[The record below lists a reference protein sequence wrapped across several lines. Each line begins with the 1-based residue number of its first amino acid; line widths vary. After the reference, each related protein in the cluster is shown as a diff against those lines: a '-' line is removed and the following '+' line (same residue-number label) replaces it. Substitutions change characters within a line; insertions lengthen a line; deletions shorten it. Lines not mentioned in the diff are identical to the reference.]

1 MAQVAL
7 QRGNKSRAGAI
18 QAYTERH
25 QYVSSAW
32 NEMSGLNR
40 RVGAPRRGARSIC
53 TMMYESAINTT
64 EYCCIHVLLCVECAT
79 AAQITR
85 VACINAGCVSK
96 ARGCGTRAML
106 AFATA
111 FFFSALT
118 IASASE
124 MSLMAVNVSNIDTAC
139 TCVDERQQQYCWTE
153 RVITPNQVRA
163 VVAAEI

>member
-1 MAQVAL
+1 
-7 QRGNKSRAGAI
+7 
-18 QAYTERH
+18 
-25 QYVSSAW
+25 
-32 NEMSGLNR
+32 
-40 RVGAPRRGARSIC
+40 
-53 TMMYESAINTT
+53 
-64 EYCCIHVLLCVECAT
+64 
-79 AAQITR
+79 
-85 VACINAGCVSK
+85 
-96 ARGCGTRAML
+96 ML